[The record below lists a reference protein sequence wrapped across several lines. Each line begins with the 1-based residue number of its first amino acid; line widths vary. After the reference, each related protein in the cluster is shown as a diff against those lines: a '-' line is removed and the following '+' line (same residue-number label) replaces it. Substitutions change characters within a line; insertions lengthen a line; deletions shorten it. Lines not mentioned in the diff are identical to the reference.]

1 MQLSA
6 TSELAASELETPIR
20 PDVAALAGDFEAL
33 VRLYRPKVFR
43 FALASLRDVDAAE
56 TVTQDC
62 FLRAYQ
68 ARDRFRQ
75 DCSMHTWLMQIA
87 VNLIRDHIRNRRFQF
102 WRRASLTAKPVDVA
116 GHAIADRA
124 RLRKLRRLLQERVA
138 AIWTAAERLPEKQ
151 RTVFLLRFVEDM
163 DLLEIAVATGMKE
176 GTVKTHLFRA
186 LRAVGNVWERERYDR
201 AFVVRAVFGM
211 YSGPARARIVARH
224 VQDCPACRAE
234 VVQLSRSS
242 G

>member
-1 MQLSA
+1 MQFVA
-6 TSELAASELETPIR
+6 TSEFESAVPA
-20 PDVAALAGDFEAL
+20 DVAALTRDFEGV

-43 FALASLRDVDAAE
+43 FALASLRDLDAAE

-68 ARDRFRQ
+68 SRDRFRR

-102 WRRASLTAKPVDVA
+102 WRRAGRTATPVDVA
-116 GHAIADRA
+116 AHAIADPSA
-124 RLRKLRRLLQERVA
+124 SPEAQALLRERVA
-138 AIWTAAERLPEKQ
+138 AIWSAAQQLPQNQ

-186 LRAVGNVWERERYDR
+186 LRAVRER
-201 AFVVRAVFGM
+201 VGGG
-211 YSGPARARIVARH
+211 SI
-224 VQDCPACRAE
+224 
-234 VVQLSRSS
+234 
-242 G
+242 